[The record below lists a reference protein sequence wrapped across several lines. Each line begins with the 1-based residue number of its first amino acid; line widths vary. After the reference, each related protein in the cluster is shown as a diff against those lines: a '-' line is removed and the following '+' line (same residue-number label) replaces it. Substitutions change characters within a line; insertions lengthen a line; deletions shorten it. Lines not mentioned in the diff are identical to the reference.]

1 MLKNPVKHS
10 KRYQQIVNAF
20 LKNGFSHFLFRIG
33 LTDRAFQKEH
43 QQDDNINLQDV
54 GKKLKETLQ
63 TLGPTFIKL
72 GQIASSRRDLVPK
85 AVADELEKLH
95 DEVSAFSYEEVK
107 SIIQTELGE
116 PVEETFA
123 TFTEEPLA
131 TASIGQ
137 VHTATLFTGEE
148 VAVKIQR
155 PNIKAKVAV
164 DLEIVR
170 DLARIAHSRME
181 WARTYHIR
189 DMMEELSASLQEELD
204 YYREG
209 SNGERIREQFS
220 ENPNIVVPK
229 IFWNYTTKKVLTMEQ
244 IKGIKVSHI
253 ECLEKEGYDC
263 TLLADR
269 IANAML
275 SQVLEHGFFHG
286 DPHAGNIFILPHHRV
301 AFVDFGMT
309 GHLIGDMRENF
320 TSLLMNV
327 RQTDA
332 KGMIKTFS
340 RMDLLDDVENIPAL
354 ERELN
359 ILLEKYYNTSLEQLN
374 LGSIILEI
382 FNIAYQH
389 HVDIP
394 KDVAI
399 IGKAIITM
407 EDIIKPL
414 DPSFSI
420 MDAVEPFGEKLLKR
434 RYHPKRVAER
444 FASEVTENIELL
456 KDLPADFKQI
466 STIIKKGKLQFEM
479 NVKELHAFQKRLDKI
494 SNRLSF
500 SIILLSFS
508 ILMASLIIGAA
519 ISGHTTLIWRLPV
532 IEIGSVI
539 ATLMFLF
546 MIFTIIRSGRM

>member
-1 MLKNPVKHS
+1 MLRNPVKHS

-33 LTDRAFQKEH
+33 LTDRAFHKEH
-43 QQDDNINLQDV
+43 EQDENMNLQSD
-54 GKKLKETLQ
+54 GKKFKETLQ
-63 TLGPTFIKL
+63 SLGPTFIKL
-72 GQIASSRRDLVPK
+72 GQIASSRRDLVPRE
-85 AVADELEKLH
+85 VADELEKLH
-95 DEVSAFSYEEVK
+95 DEVSPFAYEEVEA
-107 SIIQTELGE
+107 IIQAELGDTIQ
-116 PVEETFA
+116 ETFK
-123 TFTEEPLA
+123 TFNKEPLA

-137 VHTATLFTGEE
+137 VHTATLFSGEE

-155 PNIKAKVAV
+155 PHIKDKVAV

-209 SNGERIREQFS
+209 SNGERISEQLS
-220 ENPNIVVPK
+220 EDPNIVIPK
-229 IFWNYTTKKVLTMEQ
+229 IYWNYTTKKVLTMER
-244 IKGIKVSHI
+244 IKGIKVSHV
-253 ECLEKEGYDC
+253 ERLSEEGFDC

-275 SQVLEHGFFHG
+275 SQVLEHGFFYG
-286 DPHAGNIFILPHHRV
+286 DPHAGNIFILSNHRV
-301 AFVDFGMT
+301 AFIDFGMT

-420 MDAVEPFGEKLLKR
+420 MSAVEPFGEKL
-434 RYHPKRVAER
+434 
-444 FASEVTENIELL
+444 
-456 KDLPADFKQI
+456 
-466 STIIKKGKLQFEM
+466 
-479 NVKELHAFQKRLDKI
+479 
-494 SNRLSF
+494 
-500 SIILLSFS
+500 
-508 ILMASLIIGAA
+508 
-519 ISGHTTLIWRLPV
+519 
-532 IEIGSVI
+532 
-539 ATLMFLF
+539 
-546 MIFTIIRSGRM
+546 